1 MKYNKKNKIGKT
13 LQGAE
18 KLSLGISI
26 VIAILMGTGIGI
38 WLKSI
43 FHSIILLWI
52 GILWGIAA
60 ALLNIIIEYK
70 KLKKELDE
78 VANDPK
84 YKNYKIKKDEE
95 DDILDEYE

>member
-1 MKYNKKNKIGKT
+1 MKYNKKNKIENILK
-13 LQGAE
+13 GAE

-26 VIAILMGTGIGI
+26 AIAILMGTGIGI
-38 WLKSI
+38 WLKNI